1 MCENKA
7 EVLASKEKLL
17 RPFMLALP
25 AMGAL
30 ALVATPA
37 HALQLYNGS
46 QYGNN
51 LQIRLDIGTSFSSF
65 YRVNDPSAI
74 LAGPNNY
81 NGNDGDQNLQHG
93 FVGNVFEVLPVL
105 DIKDGSLGA
114 HFSGE
119 YFLNTT
125 YLGTTQNQSP
135 ATINPVLPKSNDFA
149 SETRQSNGNNG
160 RLLDAFVYDK
170 FTFGEDQTLTLK
182 AGQQTLFWGQ
192 SLYFGV
198 NGISGGQ
205 APIDVVAAND
215 IVNAQSQQIF
225 LPVGQIVAT
234 YQPNQT
240 FTFQGYYQYQW
251 EPYSLQ
257 GVGSYFSGSDVTG
270 PGGQRIIGELGTSQA
285 STYYFY
291 KTKDLTPPS
300 QNGQFGLSV
309 QAQVG
314 NYDLGLY
321 GLRFDAK
328 QPTAYTTLGPFD
340 LSNPDGPSIGTYRL
354 VYPRDIQ
361 LYGASLSTTVGAT
374 NVAGELSGRRNMPL
388 VGNPGPVDYGDNPG
402 NANSDP
408 LYPVGNTMSFLT
420 SAIYVSP
427 DIAIDPGGITVTAEN
442 EVVDVLDVTKNK
454 SDLYP
459 GRSKAAA
466 QFDVEVEPAY
476 YNVLPNL
483 GLQFPVSL
491 TWDYAGNSQMDLTM
505 NHGSGQFTAG
515 ITATYLQTWI
525 ASLNYVDF
533 LGSPGLSDVPNTNS
547 LADRGYMTLNIEHTF

>member
-328 QPTAYTTLGPFD
+328 QPTCQTARKRDPRSACKKD
-340 LSNPDGPSIGTYRL
+340 PSIS
-354 VYPRDIQ
+354 V
-361 LYGASLSTTVGAT
+361 
-374 NVAGELSGRRNMPL
+374 
-388 VGNPGPVDYGDNPG
+388 
-402 NANSDP
+402 
-408 LYPVGNTMSFLT
+408 
-420 SAIYVSP
+420 
-427 DIAIDPGGITVTAEN
+427 
-442 EVVDVLDVTKNK
+442 
-454 SDLYP
+454 
-459 GRSKAAA
+459 
-466 QFDVEVEPAY
+466 
-476 YNVLPNL
+476 
-483 GLQFPVSL
+483 
-491 TWDYAGNSQMDLTM
+491 
-505 NHGSGQFTAG
+505 
-515 ITATYLQTWI
+515 
-525 ASLNYVDF
+525 
-533 LGSPGLSDVPNTNS
+533 
-547 LADRGYMTLNIEHTF
+547 